1 MRRFNDVLK
10 FFDEASN
17 ENEKKSYTKKMHRNM
32 KNSFSIIYEH
42 WRPVILSI
50 LSIGFIILVIS
61 IATNPVRSPQSK
73 CR

>member
-1 MRRFNDVLK
+1 MRRFNDTLK
-10 FFDEASN
+10 LFDEASS
-17 ENEKKSYTKKMHRNM
+17 EIEKKSYTYKMHRNV

-61 IATNPVRSPQSK
+61 IATNPVRSPQSM